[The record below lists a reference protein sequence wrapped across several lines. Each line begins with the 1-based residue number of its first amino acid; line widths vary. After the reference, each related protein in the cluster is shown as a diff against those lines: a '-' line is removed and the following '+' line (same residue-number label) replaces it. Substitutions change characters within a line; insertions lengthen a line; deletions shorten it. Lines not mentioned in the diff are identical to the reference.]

1 MTALLPS
8 TKRLI
13 DGLFSASALARTHL
27 SRSITLV
34 ESSLPKDR
42 VQAELLLDHV
52 LAQRKL
58 HHAAKTASF
67 RVGIAGPPGAGKSTF
82 IETLG
87 LSLTQKGHKVAV
99 LAIDPSSSVTGG
111 SILGDKTRMTHL
123 SNAPD
128 AFVRPSPTRGTLG
141 GVAQHT
147 NGSPSYS
154 ATRCS
159 DEYAEIVLLCEA
171 CGYDIVLVES
181 VGLGQSEIVIDD
193 TVDFVMLLVP
203 PAGGDELQ
211 GSKKGIMEIADIVVV
226 NKADGELKSAAKHTA
241 VDYMHALQLVRRKD
255 PAWKPVVNTSVPI
268 ILFQVYVVWQVKM
281 CSARE
286 GDGVEGVWDVL
297 TEFRQVM
304 ASKMEAKRS
313 KQASK
318 WMWNQ
323 LTEELLLLA
332 KKKAAAE
339 AKRLAPDLAHGYI
352 SPRSA
357 AHHLMDAIFKDTK

>member
-147 NGSPSYS
+147 N
-154 ATRCS
+154 
-159 DEYAEIVLLCEA
+159 EIVLLCEA

-255 PAWKPVVNTSVPI
+255 PAWKPVV
-268 ILFQVYVVWQVKM
+268 KM

-297 TEFRQVM
+297 TEFRQLM

>member
-154 ATRCS
+154 PTPCA

-226 NKADGELKSAAKHTA
+226 NKADGELKRYDRYLPS
-241 VDYMHALQLVRRKD
+241 YSICSM
-255 PAWKPVVNTSVPI
+255 
-268 ILFQVYVVWQVKM
+268 VKM

-297 TEFRQVM
+297 TEFRQLM

>member
-147 NGSPSYS
+147 N
-154 ATRCS
+154 
-159 DEYAEIVLLCEA
+159 EIVLLCEA

-226 NKADGELKSAAKHTA
+226 NKADGELKRYDRYLPSYSICSMVEMYIYIYIYVHGVALPSTLRSITC
-241 VDYMHALQLVRRKD
+241 MHCN
-255 PAWKPVVNTSVPI
+255 W
-268 ILFQVYVVWQVKM
+268 
-281 CSARE
+281 
-286 GDGVEGVWDVL
+286 
-297 TEFRQVM
+297 
-304 ASKMEAKRS
+304 
-313 KQASK
+313 
-318 WMWNQ
+318 
-323 LTEELLLLA
+323 
-332 KKKAAAE
+332 
-339 AKRLAPDLAHGYI
+339 
-352 SPRSA
+352 
-357 AHHLMDAIFKDTK
+357 

>member
-255 PAWKPVVNTSVPI
+255 PAWKPV
-268 ILFQVYVVWQVKM
+268 KM

-357 AHHLMDAIFKDTK
+357 AHHLMDAIFKDIK